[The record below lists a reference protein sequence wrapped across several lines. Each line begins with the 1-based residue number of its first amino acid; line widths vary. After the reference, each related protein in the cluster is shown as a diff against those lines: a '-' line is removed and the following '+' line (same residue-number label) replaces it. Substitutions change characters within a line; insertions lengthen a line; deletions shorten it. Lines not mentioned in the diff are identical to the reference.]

1 MPLVKISD
9 YIVER
14 LASADIA
21 DAFMVTGGGS
31 MHLNDS
37 LGKHPRM
44 NCTFFHHE
52 QSCAIAADSYYR
64 LTNRLPV
71 INVTTGPGGTNAI
84 TGVYGAWVDSIGMIV
99 LSGQVKWET
108 MVRST
113 DLPLRQL
120 GDQAPIRD
128 QPAIDLVAAILRE
141 DHEEVTSGA
150 VNEVQ
155 ADIGR
160 EVPVQ

>member
-44 NCTFFHHE
+44 NCT
-52 QSCAIAADSYYR
+52 
-64 LTNRLPV
+64 
-71 INVTTGPGGTNAI
+71 
-84 TGVYGAWVDSIGMIV
+84 
-99 LSGQVKWET
+99 
-108 MVRST
+108 
-113 DLPLRQL
+113 
-120 GDQAPIRD
+120 
-128 QPAIDLVAAILRE
+128 
-141 DHEEVTSGA
+141 
-150 VNEVQ
+150 
-155 ADIGR
+155 
-160 EVPVQ
+160 